1 LKKSLL
7 LVVLALCGFTSGCWE
22 SQGSLYGDT
31 KAIQPF
37 RPGKILASSRDQP
50 GKVSHFVLTKEANGT
65 YRLTNADKGTDFGD
79 AMVLR
84 FFALA
89 GVPKDLLVSEAV
101 SDDKC
106 KPGDICHP
114 VTAASAR
121 MYGLV
126 RLTKDGAEI
135 SIPDCDKSSAVAK
148 LTGVEA
154 GNLGIC
160 TFRSRAVLETA
171 LRIQAKRIWK
181 PDVTYRYE

>member
-1 LKKSLL
+1 LQKPFF
-7 LVVLALCGFTSGCWE
+7 LVVLVLCGFTSGCWE
-22 SQGSLYGDT
+22 SEGSLYGDT

-37 RPGKILASSRDQP
+37 RPGKILASNRDQP
-50 GKVSHFVLTKEANGT
+50 GKVSHFVLTREANGT

-89 GVPKDLLVSEAV
+89 GLPKDMVVSEAV
-101 SDDKC
+101 TDDKC

-114 VTAASAR
+114 VTAASER

-135 SIPDCDKSSAVAK
+135 NIPDCDKSSAVAK

-154 GNLGIC
+154 DSFGDC
-160 TFRSRAVLETA
+160 RFKSRVALETA
-171 LRIQAKRIWK
+171 LRIRTKRIWK
-181 PDVTYRYE
+181 SDLTYRYE